1 TGLHNRRYLDS
12 HLQSLFDRAVARR
25 RLLSVMIVDVD
36 RFKSINDTYGHDGGD
51 EVLRE
56 VAARLRRNLRGID
69 LVCRFGGEEFVVVMP
84 DTELPLAQRVGERI
98 RQQIAEKEFLVANTD
113 EMISVTVSIGV
124 AGLLQPQDTVEA
136 LMKRADRALYEAKTG
151 GRNRV
156 VAPAA

>member
-1 TGLHNRRYLDS
+1 
-12 HLQSLFDRAVARR
+12 
-25 RLLSVMIVDVD
+25 
-36 RFKSINDTYGHDGGD
+36 
-51 EVLRE
+51 
-56 VAARLRRNLRGID
+56 
-69 LVCRFGGEEFVVVMP
+69 MP

-98 RQQIAEKEFLVANTD
+98 RQQIAEKEFSVANTD